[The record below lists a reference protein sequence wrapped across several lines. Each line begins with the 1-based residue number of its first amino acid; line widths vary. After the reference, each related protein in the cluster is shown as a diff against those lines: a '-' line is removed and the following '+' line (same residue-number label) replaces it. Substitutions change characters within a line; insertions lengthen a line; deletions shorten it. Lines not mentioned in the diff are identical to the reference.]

1 MAVTTITSNNKLI
14 QFTREI
20 NREFV
25 RNNLFSPYMGEG
37 LDAIIRIRQEFKQGG
52 EQMNIPLVTKLAGAG
67 KSTGPLAGAEER
79 IDNYGMRLWLDW
91 WRHAVVTT
99 KAENQKDSTDIFGEA
114 KSLLSDRGKELQRD
128 EIIAALA
135 ALPSESAP
143 ANLGGDEGQR
153 VNGIFWEL
161 STSAQRNAWLAD
173 NVDRVL
179 FGNAISNHVS
189 GSTIASCGSALS
201 VIGSVKLTATT
212 VQMLKRRAEVC
223 SPKIRPYKTRDG
235 YEYYVLFAGTY
246 AFRDAKSDPT
256 IFQANRDSRPRE
268 GRSMDDN
275 PIFQDGD
282 LLYDGVIIRKVPEIS
297 TFVDNTWTGMSTAAG
312 TFSSGGGT
320 AASSSG
326 RTEPVFLCGQQA
338 AALCF
343 GQMAKP
349 TFRKEDD
356 YGFIT
361 GTGIEMAYG
370 IGKMFKKGNMYIPG
384 TSSLVSAASGNNSG
398 GGATSLT
405 QWGVVTGFFYAA
417 RDS

>member
-1 MAVTTITSNNKLI
+1 
-14 QFTREI
+14 
-20 NREFV
+20 
-25 RNNLFSPYMGEG
+25 
-37 LDAIIRIRQEFKQGG
+37 LDAIIRIRQELKNGG
-52 EQMNIPLVTKLAGAG
+52 EQMNIPLVTKLLGTGKGVGALSG
-67 KSTGPLAGAEER
+67 SEEK

-99 KAENQKDSTDIFGEA
+99 KAESQKDSADIFGEA
-114 KSLLSDRGKELQRD
+114 KPLLSDRGKELQRD
-128 EIIAALA
+128 EILQALA

-143 ANLGGDEGQR
+143 VNLGSDEGQR
-153 VNGIFWEL
+153 INGVLWDL

-173 NVDRVL
+173 NIDRVL
-179 FGNAISNHVS
+179 FGNALSNHFS
-189 GSTIASCGSALS
+189 GTTIASFGSAIS
-201 VIGSVKLTATT
+201 VIASVKLTATT
-212 VQMLKRRAEVC
+212 VQMMKRRAELC
-223 SPKIRPYKTRDG
+223 SPKIRPFRTDDG
-235 YEYYVLFAGTY
+235 YEYYVLFAGSY
-246 AFRDAKSDPT
+246 AFRDAKTDST
-256 IFQANRDSRPRE
+256 IYNTSLYARPRE
-268 GRSMDDN
+268 GAGMGGAARN

-282 LLYDGVIIRKVPEIS
+282 LMYDGVIVRKVPEIS

-312 TFSSGGGT
+312 TFSSGGGS

-338 AALCF
+338 ATVGF

-370 IGKMFKKGNMYIPG
+370 VAKMFKKGNMYIPG
-384 TSSLVSAASGNNSG
+384 TTTLVSGGSGNTSG

-417 RDS
+417 RDA